1 MTTDG
6 ALASAVQN
14 TGLRGAIAV
23 GDVTGGEPTSPMWAS
38 KVGNAE
44 FKAALVASM
53 KQNGL
58 LSAPG
63 APGRYTLQTNLLALA
78 QPLAGFDMTVKA
90 SVKYTLTDTQTGKKV
105 FDEFVSTSHTATM
118 GDTVIGVQRLRL
130 ANQGAIK
137 KNIKALIDLLVQKWP
152 EIRAKSAA
160 KSS

>member
-1 MTTDG
+1 M
-6 ALASAVQN
+6 
-14 TGLRGAIAV
+14 
-23 GDVTGGEPTSPMWAS
+23 
-38 KVGNAE
+38 
-44 FKAALVASM
+44 
-53 KQNGL
+53 
-58 LSAPG
+58 
-63 APGRYTLQTNLLALA
+63 A